1 MYEDEDSKKYARYN
15 LHYRILS
22 PKIEGFV
29 FFFLLRLAVSYR
41 FAYDH
46 YSGNGSG
53 GSVDVKEIA
62 DGEEFRMIKEIW

>member
-29 FFFLLRLAVSYR
+29 FFFLMQMYVHI
-41 FAYDH
+41 FFI
-46 YSGNGSG
+46 
-53 GSVDVKEIA
+53 K
-62 DGEEFRMIKEIW
+62 RMCRELCIYVYV